1 MIAVAEPPLEF
12 IPRGR
17 QAAEDHPGPSEPP
30 LPKYI
35 PAEHLLLQRLQ
46 NVNISA
52 ATEEPQEFWC
62 IREIYDDYEASYER
76 AQRRQQLIEQT
87 KKCGPNAAAATQ
99 LTSLP
104 QHLLNPVQLR
114 REEPMCDYIVNNEEE
129 LYVNKNTVIWTQGL
143 NDDDD
148 DGVHK
153 RMCFTCDTPV
163 KFACFLNRR
172 FVRGRLAQLRASVQP
187 EDDNLTAICVVD
199 QDALRVY
206 CDDGDDFLANLDFP
220 ISQMWQTVH
229 GLLLEKDSSNAL
241 ISHLSIPM
249 PRLFSM
255 SHPLH
260 EACPVVLKTST
271 NSTGYMTEPE
281 YSVVFT
287 AEDSD
292 LVLLYD
298 AKFFKHF
305 VARLRKVTPEEVN
318 NVSQQQQQDFLTHTL
333 QGHRGT
339 LGGTSSIHSFSSIKN
354 TGGKGM
360 LEKERETVFLMANL
374 ISTCSAY
381 SKLNSP
387 IKMELLF

>member
-17 QAAEDHPGPSEPP
+17 QAAEDHPGPTEPP
-30 LPKYI
+30 LPKYL

-52 ATEEPQEFWC
+52 ASEEPQEFWC
-62 IREIYDDYEASYER
+62 IREIYDDYESSYER
-76 AQRRQQLIEQT
+76 AQRRQQLIELT
-87 KKCGPNAAAATQ
+87 KKCGPHAAAATQ

-104 QHLLNPVQLR
+104 QELLNPPR
-114 REEPMCDYIVNNEEE
+114 KPREEPMCDYMVNNEEE
-129 LYVNKNTVIWTQGL
+129 LYVNKHTVIWTQGL
-143 NDDDD
+143 NDDDE

-172 FVRGRLAQLRASVQP
+172 FVRGRLAQLQAAVQP
-187 EDDNLTAICVVD
+187 DDDHLTAICVMD

-206 CDDGDDFLANLDFP
+206 CDNGEDYLANLDFP
-220 ISQMWQTVH
+220 VSHLWQTVH

-241 ISHLSIPM
+241 ISHLSIAM

-281 YSVVFT
+281 LSVVFT
-287 AEDSD
+287 TEDSD

-318 NVSQQQQQDFLTHTL
+318 YVSQQQDLLGNTVP
-333 QGHRGT
+333 GGPRGT
-339 LGGTSSIHSFSSIKN
+339 PGCGSTSINSFSSTRH
-354 TGGKGM
+354 TGATPKFNATSFQHPAAAHNFTRFGLSQSQSFSGV
-360 LEKERETVFLMANL
+360 LGQ
-374 ISTCSAY
+374 
-381 SKLNSP
+381 SK
-387 IKMELLF
+387 

>member
-1 MIAVAEPPLEF
+1 
-12 IPRGR
+12 
-17 QAAEDHPGPSEPP
+17 
-30 LPKYI
+30 
-35 PAEHLLLQRLQ
+35 
-46 NVNISA
+46 
-52 ATEEPQEFWC
+52 
-62 IREIYDDYEASYER
+62 
-76 AQRRQQLIEQT
+76 
-87 KKCGPNAAAATQ
+87 
-99 LTSLP
+99 
-104 QHLLNPVQLR
+104 
-114 REEPMCDYIVNNEEE
+114 MCDYIVNNEEE

-148 DGVHK
+148 GVYK

-206 CDDGDDFLANLDFP
+206 CDDGEDFLANLDFP
-220 ISQMWQTVH
+220 ISKLWQTTH

-318 NVSQQQQQDFLTHTL
+318 YVSQQQQQDLLTHTL
-333 QGHRGT
+333 QGHRTHGT
-339 LGGTSSIHSFSSIKN
+339 AGCTSSIHSFSSTKN
-354 TGGKGM
+354 TGGNKYKSNW
-360 LEKERETVFLMANL
+360 KEILLFDRLSERDWENLVFMANL
-374 ISTCSAY
+374 ISTCSTPMFPFPRVPECI
-381 SKLNSP
+381 NP
-387 IKMELLF
+387 IGFYFSLLA